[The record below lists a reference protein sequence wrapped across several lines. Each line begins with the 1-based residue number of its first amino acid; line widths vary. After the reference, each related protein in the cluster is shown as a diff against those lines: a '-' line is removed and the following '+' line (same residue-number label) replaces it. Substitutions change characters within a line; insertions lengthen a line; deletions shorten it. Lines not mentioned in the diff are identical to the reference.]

1 MTDRRDGTD
10 RRPGPSGDSTER
22 GGWGTVLAVLAGL
35 LMQAIG
41 AVSSGV
47 YASAAA
53 SALGEPDR
61 SVVFWYSGFLVFGIL
76 LTASG
81 LALLLMVTSDLRDPV
96 AHVPC
101 RAIRGVMWFLAGA
114 GGLASAA
121 GTALAAWHLF
131 VV

>member
-1 MTDRRDGTD
+1 MTDRRDASDG
-10 RRPGPSGDSTER
+10 RPGPSEDSTGR
-22 GGWGTVLAVLAGL
+22 GGWGAVLAVLAGL
-35 LMQAIG
+35 LMQAFG

-81 LALLLMVTSDLRDPV
+81 LTLLLMVTSDLRDPV
-96 AHVPC
+96 AQVPR